1 MQYSKKFC
9 IFAVENRNTS
19 ESRKNQEIVDMKVT
33 LLKLTRKKEVVKRL
47 EPQALADMI
56 RNNPEER
63 KVFNLRLH
71 YQFMKPTRM
80 DDGQVTI
87 DSDTPAFGP
96 P

>member
-1 MQYSKKFC
+1 
-9 IFAVENRNTS
+9 
-19 ESRKNQEIVDMKVT
+19 MKVT

-71 YQFMKPTRM
+71 YQFMKPIRM

-87 DSDTPAFGP
+87 DSPSSTSIAKNHAYIITTGWW
-96 P
+96 